1 MHRRLAFT
9 ALAGALVLAACTTR
23 PEVVIANRTQVVV
36 AASAPAAAVRLAT
49 TQCAR
54 YDRDTRYDKASGHTH
69 WFTCEKSM
77 RRAKAAKG
85 PSVKSL
91 AEPAWSPPPKAAVSA
106 APSAKP
112 AEPASHAAEA
122 DGATPA
128 PAKVTKAEEAPQGN
142 YWIQVASRRKR
153 TAAEAAVRKIM
164 NRNADL
170 IGDQSFAIVKA
181 DIRNAGTFYRS
192 RVGPFASFALA
203 RKVCKTLKSRRQ
215 DCLVIIR

>member
-1 MHRRLAFT
+1 MHRLL
-9 ALAGALVLAACTTR
+9 ALAALIGALVLAACTTR

-36 AASAPAAAVRLAT
+36 AATSPAAAGRLAT

-54 YDRDTRYDKASGHTH
+54 YDRDARYHRATGNTH
-69 WFTCEKSM
+69 WFTCESST
-77 RRAKAAKG
+77 RRAKAAKKE
-85 PSVKSL
+85 PAKSL
-91 AEPAWSPPPKAAVSA
+91 AEPTWSPPPKAAVSA

-112 AEPASHAAEA
+112 ANKPPRKMVMAA
-122 DGATPA
+122 
-128 PAKVTKAEEAPQGN
+128 EAPQGS

-153 TAAEAAVRKIM
+153 TEAEAALRRIM
-164 NRNADL
+164 NSNADL

-192 RVGPFASFALA
+192 RVGPFASFSSA